1 MRISHSIRFDSWEFG
16 QSARQGGGSM
26 TAESPLNGSE
36 LADESTAGLVNRA
49 SSQMMTL
56 VRDEITL
63 ARIELTA
70 KAKRAG
76 VGGGLLGAAAILS
89 LYGLGLIIALAIVAL
104 DLVWPLWLAVLI
116 VAVGVFAAAGLAALG
131 GKHQLRHATPPI
143 PTDATAN
150 VAADVHTV
158 KTAIQDGRRS

>member
-1 MRISHSIRFDSWEFG
+1 
-16 QSARQGGGSM
+16 M
-26 TAESPLNGSE
+26 TAESPLNASE

-76 VGGGLLGAAAILS
+76 VGGGLLGAAATLS
-89 LYGLGLIIALAIVAL
+89 LYGLGLIIALVIVAL

-116 VAVGVFAAAGLAALG
+116 VAVAVFAAAGLAALV
-131 GKHQLRHATPPI
+131 GKHQLQRATPPT
-143 PTDATAN
+143 PTDAAAN
-150 VAADVHTV
+150 VAADVDTV
-158 KTAIQDGRRS
+158 KTAVRDGRRS